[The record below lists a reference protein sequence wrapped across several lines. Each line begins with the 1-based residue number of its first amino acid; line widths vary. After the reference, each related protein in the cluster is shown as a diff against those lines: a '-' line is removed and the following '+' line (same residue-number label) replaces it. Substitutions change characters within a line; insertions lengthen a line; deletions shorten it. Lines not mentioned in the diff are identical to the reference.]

1 MKLITQ
7 NGYFIAT
14 PIKAENGI
22 YQCRIINA
30 MSNYVRSGQ
39 KITLCGKTGQT
50 VLVAMDRTLP
60 TKIDKKDA
68 LIIHD
73 GDILAVLEE

>member
-30 MSNYVRSGQ
+30 MSNYIRNGQ
-39 KITLCGKTGQT
+39 RITLSGKTGQV
-50 VLVAMDRTLP
+50 VLVPMDKALT
-60 TKIDKKDA
+60 TKVDKKDM
-68 LIIHD
+68 LICHD
-73 GDILAVLEE
+73 SDILAVLEE